1 MNMRTIRFTSPANW
15 LIYLLFMAICPGC
28 STTPKTEKFQ
38 TSRDNVVDVRDK
50 VREIKI
56 EDVLISGIARIY
68 LLGDYL
74 IIEDFKSYDNLI
86 HLFDKNNFKYI
97 TSTAYRGEG
106 PGEITNPGFI
116 GINES
121 ARIFYVSD
129 HGKQKIFSYELD
141 SVLENPSY
149 MPPVKMDLKGMQF
162 PSEYEYINDTLC
174 IGRIIEP
181 IGSNDFKPS
190 IGKWDMTTGEIH
202 LMTYEHPEIEKPRF
216 TFAVSVKNGIY
227 IQSYNYHDLL
237 TICDLDGNL
246 RYNIYGPRWNNRKQ
260 NRVDYYSKAQVCN
273 DKIIVTYSGEQ
284 EVPYSL
290 LLVFDMDG
298 NYLRT
303 ISTGY
308 QIVDFCFDKTSN
320 RILLN
325 LDDEIQFAYL
335 DLDGII

>member
-1 MNMRTIRFTSPANW
+1 MHMRTIRFTSPTNR
-15 LIYLLFMAICPGC
+15 LIYLLFIAILTGC

-50 VREIKI
+50 VKEIKI
-56 EDVLISGIARIY
+56 EDVLISGMARMN
-68 LLGDYL
+68 LLDDYL
-74 IIEDFKSYDNLI
+74 IIEDFKSYDNFI

-97 TSTAYRGEG
+97 TSTANKGEG

-116 GINES
+116 GINEP

-149 MPPVKMDLKGMQF
+149 LPPVKMDLKGTQF

-174 IGRIIEP
+174 IGRIIKP
-181 IGSNDFKPS
+181 IGNNDFKPS
-190 IGKWDMTTGEIH
+190 VGKWDMTTGEIR
-202 LMTYEHPEIEKPRF
+202 LMAYEHPEIEKPRF
-216 TFAVSVKNGIY
+216 TFAVSVENGIY
-227 IQSYNYHDLL
+227 VQSYNYHDLL

-246 RYNIYGPRWNNRKQ
+246 KYNIYGPRWNNRKQ
-260 NRVDYYSKAQVCN
+260 NKVDYYSKSQVCG
-273 DKIIVTYSGEQ
+273 DKIIVSYSGEQ

-290 LLVFDMDG
+290 LLVFDTEG
-298 NYLRT
+298 NYQRT
-303 ISTGY
+303 LSTGY
-308 QIVDFCFDKTSN
+308 QIQDFCFDKARN

-325 LDDEIQFAYL
+325 LNDEIQFAYL